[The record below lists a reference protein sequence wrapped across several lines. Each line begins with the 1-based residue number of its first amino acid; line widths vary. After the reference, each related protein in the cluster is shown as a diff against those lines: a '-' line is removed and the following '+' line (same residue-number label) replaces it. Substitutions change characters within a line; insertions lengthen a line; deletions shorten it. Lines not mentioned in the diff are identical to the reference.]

1 MIHKLRIHFYFF
13 IQDLIFNI
21 ILISYVRKY
30 WKIYQGH
37 KYIMLYAPFKK
48 NTSSNSILW
57 PTPKGS
63 AMIDII
69 FSYSLLRL
77 ADVLAVIRH
86 FLFDKNI

>member
-1 MIHKLRIHFYFF
+1 MQLGTKQPVSLY
-13 IQDLIFNI
+13 
-21 ILISYVRKY
+21 
-30 WKIYQGH
+30 IYMAGAT
-37 KYIMLYAPFKK
+37 KKK